1 MKAFEHGGNV
11 HIWKECQPD
20 LLDYSANINPL
31 GMPESVCKAVAEA
44 ILEQVHYPE
53 PRART
58 LQRELAAYYQV
69 QTREVFVANGAAEA
83 LYLLAG
89 AMKPKKAL
97 VMAPTFSEYERSL
110 LPEECEIKRV
120 ELLKESDFAIP
131 FEAVK
136 STLSQVDI
144 AYFGNPNNPVG
155 AMLTT
160 SEWREFLAVAR
171 EYSTFIVIDE
181 SFLDFLPEGGFS
193 YSAKPLLQE
202 GFENLLVLHSLTKF
216 YALPGLRLGFAASHP
231 KIIEALEG
239 RSDVWNVNGLAQ
251 VAGLA
256 ALRDWEY
263 QARTRSELQKWQM
276 SMVNRLKELSG
287 IKWSQPQVNFILGEI
302 EDRYLT
308 ATELVKSCAKRGLL
322 IRDCSNFSGLGSY
335 WFRLAIRGE
344 EENARA
350 VQILK
355 EVWAESR
362 NNKSSKL

>member
-1 MKAFEHGGNV
+1 MKAFEHGGNI
-11 HIWKECQPD
+11 HIWKECQAN

-31 GMPESVCKAVAEA
+31 GMPESVSLAVAEA
-44 ILEQVHYPE
+44 ISGQVHYPE

-58 LQRELAAYYQV
+58 LQSKLAAHYQI
-69 QTREVFVANGAAEA
+69 QAEEIFVANGATEA

-89 AMKPKKAL
+89 ALKPQKAL

-110 LPEECEIKRV
+110 LPEECEIQRM
-120 ELLKESDFAIP
+120 ELLKESNFAIP

-144 AYFGNPNNPVG
+144 AYFGNPNNPAG
-155 AMLTT
+155 AMGTT
-160 SEWREFLAVAR
+160 DEWRELLIVAR
-171 EYSTFIVIDE
+171 EYSTFIVVDE
-181 SFLDFLPEGGFS
+181 SFLDFLPKGGCS

-202 GFENLLVLHSLTKF
+202 GFDNLLVLHSLTKF

-251 VAGLA
+251 IAGFA
-256 ALRDWEY
+256 ALEDRDY
-263 QARTRSELQKWQM
+263 QARTRSELPKWQAD
-276 SMVNRLKELSG
+276 MVNRLTELAG

-302 EDRYLT
+302 EDRQLP
-308 ATELVKSCAKRGLL
+308 ATKLVQSCAEQGLL
-322 IRDCSNFSGLGSY
+322 IRDCSNFNGLGSY

-344 EENARA
+344 KENARA
-350 VQILK
+350 VKILK

-362 NNKSSKL
+362 SNESTRL